1 EFEVSVV
8 RAVRKEGYDGKDDS
22 PLQWT
27 FSGALLYSI
36 IVITTIGYGNVAP
49 KTPWGK
55 VVTIVYAIV
64 GIPLLLLCL
73 SNIGDAMAHSFKF
86 IYWKVCCY
94 FCIRPKKHRKRN
106 TNRLINSHQR
116 IQTLQQTLPSTTN
129 VQIPSPVSNSTEMS
143 DSPQLPSSS
152 TYHTAHSSPTV
163 SSCKSTP
170 RHLEADGLPP
180 FNCAMVYPQKT
191 EVMSSVRYHHTQ
203 EIPLAPVIT
212 NKYALQEDMKVNSR
226 PLQLRKKVGTVVPPA
241 PDVFTI
247 MNSRGPETYGFGSHP
262 LYVAHERFP
271 WKKEVDVEDESLSY
285 LSTEQG
291 DEEEVSVPMWL
302 CFALV
307 ISYICGGAVLFTFWE
322 QWNFLDSSY
331 FCFVTL
337 TTIGFGDL
345 VPGTA
350 VISDDNQLTL
360 GLCSLYL
367 LFGMALLAMSFNL
380 VQEEVTRSIRCVA
393 KRIGIVSD
401 DEDD

>member
-1 EFEVSVV
+1 M
-8 RAVRKEGYDGKDDS
+8 KKLGGKKDVLRDS
-22 PLQWT
+22 PRVL
-27 FSGALLYSI
+27 S
-36 IVITTIGYGNVAP
+36 YGNVAP
-49 KTPWGK
+49 KTSWGK
-55 VVTIVYAIV
+55 IVTIFYAIV

-94 FCIRPKKHRKRN
+94 FCIRPKKRRKKTTSRLLNAPHRVQITRQA
-106 TNRLINSHQR
+106 TQGSA
-116 IQTLQQTLPSTTN
+116 N
-129 VQIPSPVSNSTEMS
+129 VNIPSPVSNSTEPC
-143 DSPQLPSSS
+143 DSPHLPSSS
-152 TYHTAHSSPTV
+152 TYHTAQTNSSPTI

-170 RHLEADGLPP
+170 RHHEIDPP
-180 FNCAMVYPQKT
+180 PSFNHALAFAEKT
-191 EVMSSVRYHHTQ
+191 EMVSNLYSSRTNTHEVRFHNHTQ
-203 EIPLAPVIT
+203 DIPLAPVIT
-212 NKYALQEDMKVNSR
+212 NKYALQEDTKVDTR
-226 PLQLRKKVGTVVPPA
+226 PLQLRKKVGTVLSTVP
-241 PDVFTI
+241 DIFTI
-247 MNSRGPETYGFGSHP
+247 MNPRGHDNYTFGP
-262 LYVAHERFP
+262 QQLYMTHDRFD
-271 WKKEVDVEDESLSY
+271 WKKDPRFLDNDVNMADEETLSC

-322 QWNFLDSSY
+322 KWNFLDSSY

-380 VQEEVTRSIRCVA
+380 VQEEVTRSIRCVG
-393 KRIGIVSD
+393 KRIGIISD